1 MIRLK
6 NFALRNAVAF
16 VALFVCLGGTAT
28 AAATLVD
35 GANIKRGTITSE
47 QVKER
52 SLRGG
57 DIAKGAVTQ
66 KTVKN
71 ETLLSQDIRDGHVLS
86 RDVKNGGIREEDL
99 SPELRATVTRGADGA
114 RGAQGE
120 QGPAGDGAG
129 ETGSAGGFLVKDAD
143 GTTAG
148 PLLNLA
154 DTANLTFYFKGH
166 AFVANAF
173 SGALALDRVA
183 FIYGQTGCAGTKY
196 ASPNRPRQAAVRS
209 AERSDAG
216 VYAHGA
222 LLTLDVRSYWDDSEF
237 EVNDRCVDDNFTT
250 PAAAMHVLSA
260 GDTPPAL
267 NGPLTYV
274 SAG

>member
-154 DTANLTFYFKGH
+154 DTANLTFDFRGMRLSPTPSP
-166 AFVANAF
+166 ARWRWIAWRSSTARP
-173 SGALALDRVA
+173 GAPGPSTRRP
-183 FIYGQTGCAGTKY
+183 TGRG
-196 ASPNRPRQAAVRS
+196 RRRS
-209 AERSDAG
+209 APRSA
-216 VYAHGA
+216 A
-222 LLTLDVRSYWDDSEF
+222 
-237 EVNDRCVDDNFTT
+237 T
-250 PAAAMHVLSA
+250 PASTRMARS
-260 GDTPPAL
+260 
-267 NGPLTYV
+267 
-274 SAG
+274 